1 MMVYRVRMFIVAV
14 SVILQVC
21 GGLARADY
29 YTDYVWYRAIPT
41 EDRILIT
48 VERLYGEKA
57 VKHHVAN
64 SKALEAEGK
73 YLTMLNGVGDR
84 RVLKMSETLSGRL
97 IETEIIIN
105 YPTDRGF
112 GGATAFVYIK
122 VRVDGALRMDA
133 PLGYN
138 HGYDLDMPHIQIHS
152 SEHYGYITAT
162 VLYAGDYHVER
173 QNGEFHRLWLDS
185 NEQLVMKNSKLRPV
199 PMTGGD
205 KAENK

>member
-1 MMVYRVRMFIVAV
+1 MMVYRIRMFIVAV
-14 SVILQVC
+14 SAILQVC
-21 GGLARADY
+21 GVLARADY
-29 YTDYVWYRAIPT
+29 YTDYVWYRAMPD

-57 VKHHVAN
+57 VEHHVAN

-73 YLTMLNGVGDR
+73 YLTMRNGVGDR
-84 RVLKMSETLSGRL
+84 RVLKMSETLGGRR
-97 IETEIIIN
+97 IETEISIN
-105 YPTDRGF
+105 YPRDRGP
-112 GGATAFVYIK
+112 GGATAFVFIK
-122 VRVDGALRMDA
+122 VQVDGVPRMVA

-138 HGYDLDMPHIQIHS
+138 HGYDLVIPHIQIHS

-162 VLYAGDYHVER
+162 ALYAGDYHIER

-185 NEQLVMKNSKLRPV
+185 NEQLVIENAKLRRV
-199 PMTGGD
+199 PMTGED